1 MHDYTHMHCNHK
13 AMRNVRK
20 AAMTIA
26 KVTQT
31 NFRNVDLFGAIRKY
45 ETKMDNLTK
54 LEASTKRD

>member
-1 MHDYTHMHCNHK
+1 MHCNHK